1 MGVLHLPSPSTV
13 AVGAGVW
20 ALLSS
25 SGLAPS
31 LVKKLVAVLLV
42 LNWKNAPF
50 AWHLQVWKTVPE
62 WHWRSWTR
70 GGEEKALAV
79 ARDPFAVK
87 SITKGRV
94 TLGDADYNMH
104 MSNSTYAHVSDA
116 ARFRFM
122 LELIGTAFACG
133 VWSPLG
139 GTSFSFF
146 KEVPLGAAYEIETS
160 ILSWDDKWMYCTSRF
175 TMAPKRG
182 EKERQLCCV
191 ALFRLC
197 FKLRG
202 SRLTIPPARVLSFSG
217 LGSHEGDRRN
227 WERTLKLRKA
237 GPKVVRRWLEFGGAV
252 AAQRQGKWPADKE
265 LPAVPEGWTLDEW
278 EGDGLEGVEARR
290 VDKLVVAK
298 RYGDTESWRDL

>member
-1 MGVLHLPSPSTV
+1 
-13 AVGAGVW
+13 
-20 ALLSS
+20 
-25 SGLAPS
+25 
-31 LVKKLVAVLLV
+31 
-42 LNWKNAPF
+42 
-50 AWHLQVWKTVPE
+50 
-62 WHWRSWTR
+62 
-70 GGEEKALAV
+70 
-79 ARDPFAVK
+79 
-87 SITKGRV
+87 
-94 TLGDADYNMH
+94 

-116 ARFRFM
+116 ARFRYM
-122 LELIGTAFACG
+122 LQLIGPAFASG

-160 ILSWDDKWMYCTSRF
+160 VLSWDDKWVRCSSSPSSPCLAPHALRADAVVLARSQMYCTSRF

-217 LGSHEGDRRN
+217 LGSHEGDRAN
-227 WERTLKLRKA
+227 WERTLKLRRA
-237 GPKVVRRWLEFGGAV
+237 GPKVVRRWLEYGGAV

-265 LPAVPEGWTLDEW
+265 LPAVPEGWAHDEW
-278 EGDGLEGVEARR
+278 ERDGLEGVEARR